1 VKQPITI
8 LDVPVTNLTLEE
20 AVESILNA
28 SKTNDFT
35 QAGFVNT
42 DCLNIA
48 YRNQRYKTLLQSLPL
63 VFGDGSGVR
72 YASRIL
78 GQPIIDN
85 VNGTDLFPLLCE
97 GAAKDDVPI
106 YLLGGRPG
114 VADKAVRRA
123 CKRYPRL
130 TIAGS
135 HHGYFSPDETDS
147 VLTEIRESGAQ
158 ILLVAMGAPHQE
170 LWIHDHRNQLGS
182 MVALGVGG
190 LLDFAAKDIDRAPMW
205 VRALGMEWVVRLLNE
220 PLRLLKRYLIGNP
233 LFLWRCYRQKFLQQD
248 QHFVPVSTGEES
260 GQLPIRRSFDI
271 WRDFEILDEIESKF
285 SSLANQKGLNM
296 AQKYRQKSVKRWFYK
311 TRFFSAAKR
320 MLDILGSF
328 LAIVLLSPLFLLTG
342 LAIRLDSP
350 GSIFFKQVR
359 TGRYG
364 KTFDMY
370 KFRSMISNAEQQ
382 KSDLMEQN
390 ESAAGVLFKIK
401 KDPRITRVGNFIR
414 KYSIDELPQLLNVLI
429 GDMSLVGPRPPV
441 PSEVDLYT
449 LVDRRRLDVKPGITC
464 IWQVSGRSDIDFI
477 GQVKLDIDYIKTHSI
492 IEDIKIL
499 VRTIPAVLQ
508 GKGAY

>member
-1 VKQPITI
+1 
-8 LDVPVTNLTLEE
+8 
-20 AVESILNA
+20 
-28 SKTNDFT
+28 
-35 QAGFVNT
+35 
-42 DCLNIA
+42 
-48 YRNQRYKTLLQSLPL
+48 
-63 VFGDGSGVR
+63 
-72 YASRIL
+72 
-78 GQPIIDN
+78 
-85 VNGTDLFPLLCE
+85 
-97 GAAKDDVPI
+97 
-106 YLLGGRPG
+106 
-114 VADKAVRRA
+114 
-123 CKRYPRL
+123 
-130 TIAGS
+130 
-135 HHGYFSPDETDS
+135 
-147 VLTEIRESGAQ
+147 
-158 ILLVAMGAPHQE
+158 
-170 LWIHDHRNQLGS
+170 